1 MKENRERRK
10 KYFCF
15 EKEIKNIPPLRA
27 GGRNALSRIPHTS
40 RRPGRGGG
48 ERGVAL
54 LKRAGSHQHAPPA
67 CPDRLRTDRC
77 YSDSTTPRSRG
88 GSSLPGAP
96 PLLRERGGSR
106 TTRRRRRCRFGGG
119 ALGPRVVPYKVQ
131 PASVAIT
138 LQSVVEAPPVCPAAG
153 PRRGGI
159 LETWDH
165 EPVAAHGKVET
176 CSMCEWTHPSCGGL
190 GNGLGIARD
199 SRKG

>member
-1 MKENRERRK
+1 MCPLMKALGCMFLMQRLCRHYEPSLTLLEVK
-10 KYFCF
+10 VATTTH
-15 EKEIKNIPPLRA
+15 RA
-27 GGRNALSRIPHTS
+27 AQEGRQPSACAPCM
-40 RRPGRGGG
+40 
-48 ERGVAL
+48 
-54 LKRAGSHQHAPPA
+54 PPA
-67 CPDRLRTDRC
+67 CPDRLRTARC
-77 YSDSTTPRSRG
+77 HSESTTPRSRG